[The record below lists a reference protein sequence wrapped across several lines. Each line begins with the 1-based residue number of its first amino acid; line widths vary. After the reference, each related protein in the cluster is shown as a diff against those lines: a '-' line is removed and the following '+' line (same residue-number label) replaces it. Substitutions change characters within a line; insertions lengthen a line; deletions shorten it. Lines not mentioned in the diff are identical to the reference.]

1 MLLFATMLIVNM
13 DSYTSYAAENMIP
26 AYEVKFLL
34 DFNQVLNSV
43 SAQ

>member
-13 DSYTSYAAENMIP
+13 DSYTSYAENMIP